1 VLKSRDEKKGDK
13 KCHRDA
19 GTRFRCT
26 QSVPV
31 SSSPSITPPPT
42 LTGAHLDLA
51 PGLSQFLP
59 PAVIVRQVN
68 ELASHL
74 GLLQGPLLL
83 GQFSQSLF
91 MGLGEARVGVKPESP
106 GDPLHLNPLIP
117 EARLTVL
124 CSQQAA
130 LSRLR
135 QGHLGKVREP
145 G

>member
-1 VLKSRDEKKGDK
+1 MLKSRDEKKGDK

-59 PAVIVRQVN
+59 PAVVLRQVD

-74 GLLQGPLLL
+74 GLFQSSQLL

-91 MGLGEARVGVKPESP
+91 MGLGEARVGVNPESL
-106 GDPLHLNPLIP
+106 DQLSPLSPIDFQRP
-117 EARLTVL
+117 AW
-124 CSQQAA
+124 S
-130 LSRLR
+130 
-135 QGHLGKVREP
+135 
-145 G
+145 

>member
-1 VLKSRDEKKGDK
+1 MLKSRDEKKGDK

-26 QSVPV
+26 QVVLV

-42 LTGAHLDLA
+42 LTGTHLDLA

-59 PAVIVRQVN
+59 PAVVLRQVD

-91 MGLGEARVGVKPESP
+91 MGLGEARVGVKPEST
-106 GDPLHLNPLIP
+106 GQLSPLSPTGFQRP
-117 EARLTVL
+117 T
-124 CSQQAA
+124 S
-130 LSRLR
+130 S
-135 QGHLGKVREP
+135 
-145 G
+145 